1 MLGGSVRVTVAARP
15 ESPQW
20 AVIVVMWVAPGWR
33 RSKIS
38 GPSLGG
44 LVGFVDALGAI
55 DGRDV
60 AESALLGSSLL
71 LERALDP
78 FLGSA
83 NYLGAG

>member
-1 MLGGSVRVTVAARP
+1 MTVTGGP
-15 ESPQW
+15 QSPQLT
-20 AVIVVMWVAPGWR
+20 VIVVIWVAAGWR

-60 AESALLGSSLL
+60 AESALLGSCLL
-71 LERALDP
+71 LERALDR